1 MRIKRKIVLIIYILN
16 FIIALCIS
24 IALADTKINLDTHK
38 VCANCHLSEGTDRIM
53 EINELCLKCHPANKS
68 DHPTGVVSK
77 VIPERLPLDSEK
89 RVTCYT
95 CHEPHGKNTVNK
107 LLRMDFNRLCLSC
120 HRDK

>member
-1 MRIKRKIVLIIYILN
+1 MITPCIGIVY
-16 FIIALCIS
+16 
-24 IALADTKINLDTHK
+24 ADANTDAHK
-38 VCANCHLSEGTDRIM
+38 VCIDCHPGEVTDKIM

-95 CHEPHGKNTVNK
+95 CHEPHGKNTVNQ
-107 LLRMDFNRLCLSC
+107 LLRMDSNRLCLSC
-120 HRDK
+120 HMDK